1 MLYSIEDKTLTALG
15 DTMRKYMGN
24 YVGNKDAEIEPDVI
38 MVLDT
43 REFDGE
49 IRKTSPTSS
58 YSYYDYL
65 CNFNNKWKE
74 TEYLLCEIEYE
85 TNELNNY
92 DILLTN
98 RMKSGTLS
106 TALTIVVIKELQG
119 SINEYKTRPTN
130 TQLTD
135 EYYLSLR
142 SYKTINGAY
151 CRATVKIWF
160 CDSNQQKLVPNCYTL
175 PKAIETIDTI
185 GLAPKITLLGESGNS
200 TFYRFNN
207 SGAGVISYQ
216 LLLNNPNIFSTKNL
230 SNLNQMFREV
240 EVEYIPFDINLVDN
254 PPSIIATQMFYL
266 CTELKELPKIN
277 GTLRPTDARGIFR
290 HCRFIKAF
298 PDGYFDNWDWS
309 NLHNLTGNKSWNAF
323 ITNMY
328 SLEYLPE
335 TLLKN
340 YWGGYASSSSNAYGT
355 LVEGCQHLL
364 ECKGLAVSPQTF
376 TSNCF
381 VINSSFKKCYMLDN
395 FTFEVNEDGTPK
407 TANWVNQTIDFYNN
421 NNPIGVVLTT
431 DEIDFLQYSDKTT
444 EANKVIDTATY
455 EAYKGDKYY
464 WTTDINYSRYN
475 HDSAVNTI
483 NSLPDCSA
491 TGGTNTIKF
500 KGQSGALTDAGAI
513 NTLTEEEIAV
523 ASAKGWT
530 VTLV

>member
-15 DTMRKYMGN
+15 NTMRKYMGN
-24 YVGNKDAEIEPDVI
+24 YVGNKDAEIEPDII

-49 IRKTSPTSS
+49 IRKTSSTSS
-58 YSYYDYL
+58 YDYYDYP

-74 TEYLLCEIEYE
+74 TEYLLYEIEYE
-85 TNELNNY
+85 TNQLNNF

-98 RMKSGTLS
+98 RMKSGTLAIAS
-106 TALTIVVIKELQG
+106 TIVIVKELQG
-119 SINEYKTRPTN
+119 SMNEYQARSTN
-130 TQLTD
+130 TQFTD
-135 EYYLSLR
+135 EHYLTLR
-142 SYKTINGAY
+142 SYKTINEAY

-160 CDSNQQKLVPNCYTL
+160 CDSNQQKLVPNYYTL
-175 PKAIETIDTI
+175 PKVIETIDTI
-185 GLAPKITLLGESGNS
+185 GLAPKIILSGGNGAGA
-200 TFYRFNN
+200 FYRFNN
-207 SGAGVISYQ
+207 GAGAISHQ

-230 SNLNQMFREV
+230 SNLNQMFREST
-240 EVEYIPFDINLVDN
+240 VEYIPFDINLVDN
-254 PPSIIATQMFYL
+254 SSSIIATQMFYQ
-266 CTELKELPKIN
+266 CEFLKELPKIN
-277 GTLRPTDARGIFR
+277 GALRPTDAKDIFYV
-290 HCRFIKAF
+290 CRFIKSF
-298 PDGYFDNWDWS
+298 PDGYFDNWDWG
-309 NLHNLTGNKSWNAF
+309 NLHDLTGNKSWTRF
-323 ITNMY
+323 IANMY

-335 TLLKN
+335 TLIKN
-340 YWGGYASSSSNAYGT
+340 YWGGYTSSSSNAYGT
-355 LVEGCQHLL
+355 LVTKCWHLL

-381 VINSSFKKCYMLDN
+381 TTDSFNGCYMLGD

-407 TANWVNQTIDFYNN
+407 TANWVNQTIDFYNSN
-421 NNPIGVVLTT
+421 KPIGVLTT
-431 DEIDFLQYSDKTT
+431 STTEEKDFLQYSDKTT
-444 EANKVIDTATY
+444 EANKVIDTNTY

-530 VTLV
+530 VSFV